1 MYKNIYCPVQHKS
14 SGSYYTTPS
23 RCVRM
28 CEKFPCEL
36 FTREEI
42 DLYIEQGYLT
52 ETIVGFKTRRESM
65 YLFKKKDGS
74 LVQAPDTFDQQNPG
88 WEEMQDVDEVL
99 YVSKVLIPQ
108 IKLVPKPGKN
118 QKSEEKT
125 ETSPRQTKKK

>member
-1 MYKNIYCPVQHKS
+1 
-14 SGSYYTTPS
+14 
-23 RCVRM
+23 
-28 CEKFPCEL
+28 
-36 FTREEI
+36 
-42 DLYIEQGYLT
+42 
-52 ETIVGFKTRRESM
+52 M

-74 LVQAPDTFDQQNPG
+74 LVQALDTFDQQNPG

-125 ETSPRQTKKK
+125 ETGPRQTKKK